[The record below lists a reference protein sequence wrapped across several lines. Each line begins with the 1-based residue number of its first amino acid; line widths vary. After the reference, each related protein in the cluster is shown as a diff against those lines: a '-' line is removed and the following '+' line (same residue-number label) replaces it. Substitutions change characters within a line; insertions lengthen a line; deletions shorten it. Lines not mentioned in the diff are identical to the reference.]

1 MLHLLKRYAAIA
13 IVSSLLFGCSGSDT
27 NTSAKLTLRTGPAL
41 TDEALS
47 GMYMS
52 RISDDA
58 ASEKFVACLDN
69 FVLKF
74 DEDKE
79 VSNIFAAISN
89 ETDTPIQEGNIA
101 YFTEQKAPER
111 YKRLVDQMIEI
122 DSQTENDIF
131 NFDSASTCVLHPEDC
146 TLPAEEANTVR
157 LYWTTIEH
165 GSMGCYE

>member
-1 MLHLLKRYAAIA
+1 MFHLLKRYSAIA
-13 IVSSLLFGCSGSDT
+13 IVSSLLLGCSGSDT

-89 ETDTPIQEGNIA
+89 ETDTPIQESNIA

-111 YKRLVDQMIEI
+111 YKRLVDKMIEI
-122 DSQTENDIF
+122 DSQTEDDIF
-131 NFDSASTCVLHPEDC
+131 NFDSASTCVLNPEDC
-146 TLPAEEANTVR
+146 TLPAEKANTVR